1 MTFYYNQTSYPL
13 TPRGELVVYQ
23 YLDKGSVPFWGA
35 YYTTGDSG
43 FAREFRKMLTRKP
56 SKRQIQNW
64 IDSLSR

>member
-13 TPRGELVVYQ
+13 TPRGELVVDQ
-23 YLDKGSVPFWGA
+23 YLDKGRVPFWGA

-64 IDSLSR
+64 IDTLSH